1 LIIVYLLDCRLSKV
15 RQLLWNIGILL
26 IPCKLAIYWTPQIT
40 NNTWLIFF
48 FGLKAKLRWI
58 KNFWQT
64 NKDKYLAR
72 KHASINLSLHC
83 YQHAMHLVVFLNNN
97 RYYNKNI
104 FVLLFSCQ
112 TSSMGMIARINNK
125 KLPKSHMGYAVLA
138 LMCSKQYNRQTL
150 GYIYGW
156 IHLVSFGLTNC
167 CTSEWGYITPYHAVT
182 AYLMCFSYSTIEWG
196 YTTPYHTV
204 TPYLMCFSYCSS
216 SARCLRSSS
225 VRAGGACSGSTLI
238 EFLNASRVWLGSG
251 TGQTRQLKW

>member
-1 LIIVYLLDCRLSKV
+1 
-15 RQLLWNIGILL
+15 
-26 IPCKLAIYWTPQIT
+26 
-40 NNTWLIFF
+40 
-48 FGLKAKLRWI
+48 
-58 KNFWQT
+58 
-64 NKDKYLAR
+64 
-72 KHASINLSLHC
+72 
-83 YQHAMHLVVFLNNN
+83 
-97 RYYNKNI
+97 
-104 FVLLFSCQ
+104 
-112 TSSMGMIARINNK
+112 MIARINIK

-167 CTSEWGYITPYHAVT
+167 CTCEWGYITPYHAVT
-182 AYLMCFSYSTIEWG
+182 AYLMCFSYRTSEWGYTILFQTVAPYLKCFSYSTIEWG
-196 YTTPYHTV
+196 YTIPYHTV

-238 EFLNASRVWLGSG
+238 EFLNASRAWLGSG